1 MPSLSLTKHKEMPVF
16 AESSSTATIAD
27 QIKLRKH
34 RELQPISTE
43 TDPNPHI
50 SRTSKSNTIISSLF
64 HSHFTATPP
73 DQTMK
78 KGATFRGLGCTAG
91 AAQQVSVPAVIRSS
105 GGWEGK
111 RVKKKKGHQKRK
123 KESLKLSS
131 DNNNNSNNSNGD
143 GDLSGDGTL
152 GNCMVMQDVWCG
164 PGIGFSGADAV
175 VGSVDCVRPC
185 LTRRAAVNPETP
197 SFLDTDPAFVTSR
210 PEIEVFGT
218 RYYRHIRHPSPDGP
232 ARCADCSE
240 DLFIVCPAFKIVLF
254 ILGGWG
260 IDLRSAKMI
269 NMEGILSAALSLVT
283 STGKLQMMM
292 LPNSFIMG
300 GRLDRFSNWRLDIDH
315 MTYEQLLELGDR
327 IGYVNT
333 GLKEDEISSCVK
345 KINPSIIKELPSH
358 LPMTLEKKCSI
369 CQDEF
374 EEADELGKL
383 DCGHGFHI
391 QCIKKWLAQK
401 NTCPVCKT
409 EPVARA

>member
-1 MPSLSLTKHKEMPVF
+1 MSVF

-73 DQTMK
+73 DQTKK

-91 AAQQVSVPAVIRSS
+91 AAQQVSVPAAIRSS
-105 GGWEGK
+105 AGWEGK

-175 VGSVDCVRPC
+175 VGSVDCVVV
-185 LTRRAAVNPETP
+185 RRNASSGRGKIDEGEKFNQRERER
-197 SFLDTDPAFVTSR
+197 DR
-210 PEIEVFGT
+210 
-218 RYYRHIRHPSPDGP
+218 
-232 ARCADCSE
+232 ARGRE
-240 DLFIVCPAFKIVLF
+240 REVLF
-254 ILGGWG
+254 FY
-260 IDLRSAKMI
+260 SAFI
-269 NMEGILSAALSLVT
+269 CLLS
-283 STGKLQMMM
+283 G
-292 LPNSFIMG
+292 P
-300 GRLDRFSNWRLDIDH
+300 
-315 MTYEQLLELGDR
+315 
-327 IGYVNT
+327 
-333 GLKEDEISSCVK
+333 
-345 KINPSIIKELPSH
+345 
-358 LPMTLEKKCSI
+358 
-369 CQDEF
+369 
-374 EEADELGKL
+374 EA
-383 DCGHGFHI
+383 
-391 QCIKKWLAQK
+391 
-401 NTCPVCKT
+401 
-409 EPVARA
+409 

>member
-1 MPSLSLTKHKEMPVF
+1 MPVF
-16 AESSSTATIAD
+16 AESSSTTIAD

-34 RELQPISTE
+34 RELQPIATE

-73 DQTMK
+73 DQTKK

-105 GGWEGK
+105 AGWEGK

-131 DNNNNSNNSNGD
+131 GNNNNSNNSNGD
-143 GDLSGDGTL
+143 GDLNGDGNL

-175 VGSVDCVRPC
+175 VGSVDCVVIRRNASSGRGKIDEGEKFNQRERERDRERGRERERPC

-218 RYYRHIRHPSPDGP
+218 RYYRHIRHPSPDGL
-232 ARCADCSE
+232 AR
-240 DLFIVCPAFKIVLF
+240 
-254 ILGGWG
+254 
-260 IDLRSAKMI
+260 
-269 NMEGILSAALSLVT
+269 
-283 STGKLQMMM
+283 MMM
-292 LPNSFIMG
+292 LQNSFIMG

-345 KINPSIIKELPSH
+345 KINPSVIKELPSH
-358 LPMTLEKKCSI
+358 LPMTLERKCSI

-374 EEADELGKL
+374 EEDDELGKL

>member
-1 MPSLSLTKHKEMPVF
+1 MPVF

-143 GDLSGDGTL
+143 GDLSGDGAL

-175 VGSVDCVRPC
+175 VGSVDCVVVRRNASSGRGKIDEGEKFNQRERERDRERGREREGLDVLNKNHMRPC

-232 ARCADCSE
+232 AR
-240 DLFIVCPAFKIVLF
+240 
-254 ILGGWG
+254 
-260 IDLRSAKMI
+260 
-269 NMEGILSAALSLVT
+269 
-283 STGKLQMMM
+283 MMM